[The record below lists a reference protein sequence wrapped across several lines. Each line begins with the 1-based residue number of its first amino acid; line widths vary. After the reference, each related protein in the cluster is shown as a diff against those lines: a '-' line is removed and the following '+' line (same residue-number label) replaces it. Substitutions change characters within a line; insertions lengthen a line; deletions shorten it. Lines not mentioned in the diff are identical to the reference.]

1 MLLATASLKLHVSPA
16 AVELL
21 GRCAMCLIAT
31 LFKAWRVK
39 MNRLAAQRHRCLYER
54 LQLLIDEQGSTETL
68 NSQLRITV
76 LTTEYDGG
84 RRTMEQFLIAVA
96 YLVSKEENN

>member
-1 MLLATASLKLHVSPA
+1 MRSRYIHVVATMKKVKMLLATASMKLHVSPA

-21 GRCAMCLIAT
+21 GRCAMCFIAT

-68 NSQLRITV
+68 N
-76 LTTEYDGG
+76 
-84 RRTMEQFLIAVA
+84 
-96 YLVSKEENN
+96 